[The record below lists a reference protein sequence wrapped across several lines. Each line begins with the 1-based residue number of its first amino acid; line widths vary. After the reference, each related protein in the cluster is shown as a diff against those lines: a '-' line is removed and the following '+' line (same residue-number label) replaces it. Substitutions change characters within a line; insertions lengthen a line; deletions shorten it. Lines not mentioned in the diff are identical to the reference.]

1 MPKTPSALV
10 TGSSGLVGS
19 HLCRILAEHGWR
31 VVGAT
36 RQSHAKSIQ
45 GVVHACLPFH
55 CDEDRW
61 RSALN
66 TVDCVVHLAGRVHQ
80 MGAAAQNAAAF
91 HEANVLGSRFVAEQA
106 AQAGVRRFIFLS
118 TIKVNGEG
126 GDGRAYRADDPPN
139 PSDCYSKSKLAAEQT
154 LRALCLVAGMEFV
167 VIRSPL
173 VYGPGVRA
181 NFARLLDLA
190 ALGLPLPLLS
200 IDNRR
205 SFVGVWNLADFIE
218 ICMTHPHAN
227 GKTWLISDGEDLST
241 PDLVRRLARLMH
253 KPARLFSFSPRLLQR
268 LSALFG
274 MSEEVS
280 RLCDSL
286 CIDASPTFRQLN
298 WQPRVSVDEGLA
310 RTVAAY
316 QESHGP

>member
-1 MPKTPSALV
+1 
-10 TGSSGLVGS
+10 
-19 HLCRILAEHGWR
+19 
-31 VVGAT
+31 
-36 RQSHAKSIQ
+36 
-45 GVVHACLPFH
+45 
-55 CDEDRW
+55 
-61 RSALN
+61 
-66 TVDCVVHLAGRVHQ
+66 